1 MVLTGEYLIC
11 IVHLESEGIMTG
23 EELRRIRHR
32 LGLTQKQFAEQLG
45 WHPNSVARAERN
57 EMPIAEPV
65 ARLATLLLKLAPSRK
80 RRR

>member
-1 MVLTGEYLIC
+1 MKYPIC
-11 IVHLESEGIMTG
+11 IVLLENEGTMTG
-23 EELRRIRHR
+23 EELRRIRQK

-57 EMPIAEPV
+57 EMPIVKPV